1 MWSALTCSSLT
12 GLAFN
17 WFHEKVLANSY
28 LGHRTLWLPIVCPLE
43 AKYLTWFF
51 QRKEVGHNY
60 IYVSKICIGCI
71 FVFPFQSHTTHTHT
85 DPSYTRRPYHHT
97 HTHSHTL
104 KRKEKELFVL
114 YSFLFFPSVLWNS
127 KFYHLRRA
135 DCLFSLCLGKGGNP
149 PFFWLSW
156 EVAKD
161 YLACSLLGLL
171 SVQLLSLSIFYRGRS
186 GIWTQILFWA
196 EHGFRLKICIL
207 TVHPPGWLY
216 LEKVSLRK

>member
-1 MWSALTCSSLT
+1 MSQ
-12 GLAFN
+12 
-17 WFHEKVLANSY
+17 KYVLA
-28 LGHRTLWLPIVCPLE
+28 
-43 AKYLTWFF
+43 
-51 QRKEVGHNY
+51 
-60 IYVSKICIGCI
+60 
-71 FVFPFQSHTTHTHT
+71 VFLCFLFNHIQHTHTQTPPTHGDPTTTHTHIL
-85 DPSYTRRPYHHT
+85 
-97 HTHSHTL
+97 TL
-104 KRKEKELFVL
+104 WKEKELFVL